1 MFAGRQP
8 NRCTRF
14 VFCGP
19 DKRFHVCAVRF
30 FQMQNALSEAFSGHK
45 IPLRNQT
52 QIALFLPARQ
62 FGDEFTLAAKPGQTK
77 KHQSAKTHQ
86 GRELNQKKRQ
96 HRSNQGSRAQHK
108 SGLVV
113 EYENHLFQPLAVPQM
128 ENEFLI
134 CMLHSNRHKRPP
146 LSINASIIQHVLFL
160 CRDYTHHCTQH
171 KNRLPCRNQSG
182 YISAAPHKTGAGI
195 GTPQTNRAHDG
206 ASGFFVRTVSPR
218 LFRTRIMVGRAGPA
232 SAGPGPLLA
241 GSSNPVRLTTPSLE
255 PLDGEFSKLTNREAT
270 PWQTANST
278 ALSRSV
284 VTSRLKS
291 TADFPAHSA
300 SLKSCTSICCM
311 SVAANFQTSTH
322 PLFSAIWRMIC
333 ASFNSSSSSKTNPI
347 NSCSGPFLHLA
358 AGGLRTSVTRGLP
371 Q

>member
-1 MFAGRQP
+1 MP
-8 NRCTRF
+8 
-14 VFCGP
+14 
-19 DKRFHVCAVRF
+19 
-30 FQMQNALSEAFSGHK
+30 FS
-45 IPLRNQT
+45 Q
-52 QIALFLPARQ
+52 
-62 FGDEFTLAAKPGQTK
+62 
-77 KHQSAKTHQ
+77 
-86 GRELNQKKRQ
+86 
-96 HRSNQGSRAQHK
+96 
-108 SGLVV
+108 
-113 EYENHLFQPLAVPQM
+113 
-128 ENEFLI
+128 
-134 CMLHSNRHKRPP
+134 
-146 LSINASIIQHVLFL
+146 
-160 CRDYTHHCTQH
+160 

-195 GTPQTNRAHDG
+195 GTPQTNRAHNR
-206 ASGFFVRTVSPR
+206 ASGFFVRAVSPR
-218 LFRTRIMVGRAGPA
+218 LFRVRIMVGRTGPA

-270 PWQTANST
+270 SWQTANST

-291 TADFPAHSA
+291 TADSPALHTSP
-300 SLKSCTSICCM
+300 LSCNPTHCTDST
-311 SVAANFQTSTH
+311 ALFQPTTA

-333 ASFNSSSSSKTNPI
+333 TSFNSSSSSKTNSI

>member
-1 MFAGRQP
+1 MP
-8 NRCTRF
+8 
-14 VFCGP
+14 
-19 DKRFHVCAVRF
+19 
-30 FQMQNALSEAFSGHK
+30 FS
-45 IPLRNQT
+45 Q
-52 QIALFLPARQ
+52 
-62 FGDEFTLAAKPGQTK
+62 
-77 KHQSAKTHQ
+77 
-86 GRELNQKKRQ
+86 
-96 HRSNQGSRAQHK
+96 
-108 SGLVV
+108 
-113 EYENHLFQPLAVPQM
+113 
-128 ENEFLI
+128 
-134 CMLHSNRHKRPP
+134 
-146 LSINASIIQHVLFL
+146 
-160 CRDYTHHCTQH
+160 

-195 GTPQTNRAHDG
+195 GTPQTNRAHNR

-218 LFRTRIMVGRAGPA
+218 LFRVRIMVGRTGPA

-291 TADFPAHSA
+291 IADSPALHTSPLSCNPTHCTDSTA
-300 SLKSCTSICCM
+300 L
-311 SVAANFQTSTH
+311 FQPTTA
-322 PLFSAIWRMIC
+322 PLYSAIWRKTSCLFRI
-333 ASFNSSSSSKTNPI
+333 SSSSKTNSI